1 MNSETV
7 TKSKPEF
14 NKFQAAVWPIHG
26 YEMKKFLPMSLM
38 MFFILFVYTLVRDL
52 KDTLIVS
59 TAHCGGAES
68 IPAIKLWG
76 VMPTAVIA
84 LIVFAKLVNKF
95 DMQKVFYI
103 CIIFFMSFYA
113 IFGFI
118 LFPLSGK
125 IHMSEATI
133 EALRANTIPALN
145 SFMYN
150 KWPLIGNW
158 SFSLFY
164 ILSELWGSLVISA
177 LFWQFANQI
186 TKKTEV
192 KRFYG
197 LFACIG
203 NIGLILSGSLV
214 KFLGRRTKAAEAAG
228 VKNAFQTNVM
238 WQMICVLLAASCIL
252 ALYTYINKRILTDS
266 RFYDPALIA
275 KKKEKPKMGI
285 GESFKCI
292 VTSPYLLLITVL
304 VIGYGVAINLSEVV
318 WKGQGKLYYGSSHAF
333 NQMMGNLSIVTGIVT
348 ILITLT
354 GSNIL
359 RKCSWRTAA
368 LITPISVLVLGGLF
382 FGIIFYEN
390 KHGLDSSLFGFNVLA
405 LAVGFGLVQ
414 DALSKGIKYSLFD
427 STKQMT
433 YIPLDPDLKTK
444 GQAAVEVIGGRLGKA
459 GGSTISEVLLTIFAG
474 ATLTG
479 LVGIIAPIVLIV
491 VGLWTGSVFGLNKK
505 YTALLKVREEEE
517 AQLAASKKAEVKE
530 EATASK

>member
-1 MNSETV
+1 MSSETV
-7 TKSKPEF
+7 SKGKPEF
-14 NKFQAAVWPIHG
+14 NKFQEAVWPIHG

-59 TAHCGGAES
+59 TATCGGAEC

-76 VMPTAVIA
+76 VMPMAVVA
-84 LIVFAKLVNKF
+84 LIIFAKLVNKF

-103 CIIFFMSFYA
+103 CIFFFISFYA
-113 IFGFI
+113 LFGLV
-118 LFPLSGK
+118 LFPMAGK

-133 EALRANTIPALN
+133 ESLRESTIPMFK

-164 ILSELWGSLVISA
+164 ILSELWGSLVISS
-177 LFWQFANQI
+177 LFWQFANQV

-203 NIGLILSGSLV
+203 NVGLICSGSLV
-214 KFLGRRTKAAEAAG
+214 KYLSRVTKKAEEAG
-228 VKNAFQTNVM
+228 NANAFQNNVM
-238 WQMICVLLAASCIL
+238 WQMLFVVVAASCIL
-252 ALYTYINKRILTDS
+252 ALYTYINKCILTDS
-266 RFYDPALIA
+266 RFYDPSLVA

-292 VTSPYLLLITVL
+292 VTSPYLLLICAL
-304 VIGYGVAINLSEVV
+304 VVGYGIAINLSEVV

-348 ILITLT
+348 IFITLT
-354 GSNIL
+354 ASNIL
-359 RKCSWRTAA
+359 RKCKWRTAA

-382 FGIIFYEN
+382 FAIILYEN
-390 KHGLDSSLFGFNVLA
+390 KFGIDANLFGFNVLA

-414 DALSKGIKYSLFD
+414 DAVAKGIKYSLFD

-433 YIPLDPDLKTK
+433 YIPLDPELKTK

-459 GGSTISEVLLTIFAG
+459 GGSTISEFLLTAFKG
-474 ATLTG
+474 ATLSG
-479 LVGIIAPIVLIV
+479 LVGIIAPV
-491 VGLWTGSVFGLNKK
+491 VMVVVALWTGSVFGLDKK
-505 YTALLKVREEEE
+505 YTALLKENEEKE
-517 AQLAASKKAEVKE
+517 AAASKKETVSVK
-530 EATASK
+530 

>member
-7 TKSKPEF
+7 TESKPEF
-14 NKFQAAVWPIHG
+14 NKIQAAVWPIHG

-59 TAHCGGAES
+59 TANCGAAES

-76 VMPTAVIA
+76 VMPMAVIA
-84 LIVFAKLVNKF
+84 LIIFAKLVNKF

-103 CIIFFMSFYA
+103 CIIFFISFYL
-113 IFGFI
+113 IFGFV
-118 LFPLSGK
+118 LFPLSDK

-133 EALRANTIPALN
+133 ESLRANTVPMFK

-158 SFSLFY
+158 SYSLFY
-164 ILSELWGSLVISA
+164 ILSELWGSLVIAA

-203 NIGLILSGSLV
+203 NFGLILSGSIV
-214 KFLGRRTKAAEAAG
+214 KFLSGVTKRSEEAG
-228 VKNAFQTNVM
+228 HPNAFSFNVM
-238 WQMICVLLAASCIL
+238 WQMIFVVLAAGCIL
-252 ALYTYINKRILTDS
+252 LLYTYINKYILTNPL
-266 RFYDPALIA
+266 FYDPALIT
-275 KKKEKPKMGI
+275 KKKEKPKLGI

-304 VIGYGVAINLSEVV
+304 VVGYGIAINLSEVV

-333 NQMMGNLSIVTGIVT
+333 NQMMGNLSIVTGLVT
-348 ILITLT
+348 IIITLT
-354 GSNIL
+354 ASNIL
-359 RKCSWRTAA
+359 RKCKWKTAA
-368 LITPISVLVLGGLF
+368 LITPISVLILGGLF
-382 FGIIFYEN
+382 FAIIFYEN
-390 KHGLDSSLFGFNVLA
+390 VHGLNSTLFGFNVLA

-459 GGSTISEVLLTIFAG
+459 GGSTISEVLLTLFAG

-491 VGLWTGSVFGLNKK
+491 VSLWTGSIFGLSKK
-505 YTALLKVREEEE
+505 YTNLLKVRENEE
-517 AQLAASKKAEVKE
+517 AEIAQVKTDEEAASK
-530 EATASK
+530 